1 MFKKI
6 STILMAFTMVTA
18 IVSAQEIKEDFTP
31 SVLNQPGQQYPQ
43 VPSSALARTVPPR
56 PPKPRLTDTL

>member
-43 VPSSALARTVPPR
+43 VNSQGYARF
-56 PPKPRLTDTL
+56 K

>member
-43 VPSSALARTVPPR
+43 VKSQFIVTGKQIGRAHV
-56 PPKPRLTDTL
+56 